1 MAKATKKKTAPV
13 KAAKKKAAP
22 VKAKKATA
30 KAKKAPAK
38 ATKKT
43 TASVL
48 QHHVQ
53 ALLSRDLE
61 KLMTDYCQD
70 SVMCTAQSTA
80 RGLESIRA
88 AFEGLLK
95 AFPPEVSANM
105 KNVKQEIN
113 GEYAYVIW
121 TMPPAVKLGSDTF
134 HVRDGKIMLQTV
146 IIQPA

>member
-1 MAKATKKKTAPV
+1 MAKAI
-13 KAAKKKAAP
+13 KKKAAP
-22 VKAKKATA
+22 VKATKKKAA
-30 KAKKAPAK
+30 PLKAKKAPAK

-53 ALLSRDLE
+53 ALLSR
-61 KLMTDYCQD
+61 KLDELIKDYCEE
-70 SVMCTAQSTA
+70 SVMCTAEGTA
-80 RGLESIRA
+80 RGLEGIRA
-88 AFEGLLK
+88 MFGGLMK

-105 KNVKQEIN
+105 KNIKQDIN